1 MSDLDRM
8 AVIMNELAMTNS
20 VLQATEAYKQEL
32 SQQLNVMTG
41 DSNGKTSNCN
51 EREEADSGRTGT
63 GTTAQEY

>member
-32 SQQLNVMTG
+32 SQQLNVITG
-41 DSNGKTSNCN
+41 ESNGKTSNETQIN
-51 EREEADSGRTGT
+51 TERNQRREAIK
-63 GTTAQEY
+63 